1 MHVDEEVVVV
11 GSSDV
16 VSCNVGTQYLIHG
29 HMMSNHCH
37 IHQHSGIQEPGNFPF
52 SEGVELGNLLSVVQ
66 SLPNRAHAS
75 DTSSVSR
82 FFLTWLASFTLY
94 VLSDSE
100 LLKKASPTPVAPAG
114 VRSVSIVEEQVF
126 SEVCRHLKSLCADT
140 ASR

>member
-1 MHVDEEVVVV
+1 MHVDEEMVVV

-16 VSCNVGTQYLIHG
+16 VSCNVGTQYLIHR

-52 SEGVELGNLLSVVQ
+52 SEGVELGNVLRGTVITKSRSRVRYELRFEVV
-66 SLPNRAHAS
+66 
-75 DTSSVSR
+75 
-82 FFLTWLASFTLY
+82 LTWLASFTLH

-100 LLKKASPTPVAPAG
+100 LLGKASPAPVALEG
-114 VRSVSIVEEQVF
+114 VRSVSVVEEQVF
-126 SEVCRHLKSLCADT
+126 SEVCRRLESLCADV